1 MVYQPKIS
9 NEELFSSQL
18 ELLMLNARFAT
29 VGTHL
34 VGVVASIMLCWSFL
48 DLPVIL
54 VWAGLFSMILL
65 GCSLYMSNAL
75 NDKRFYSDPKG
86 VYWNLILGAVLTGA
100 VWSSA
105 FIYCADIIPET
116 TQHVFLLM
124 IVMITA
130 FSVGVTVVVREYFI
144 AYLFASLWP
153 IGWWNLVHYWEQP
166 HNLLIG
172 FFLLLICAVL
182 IVVSDRVYCSYRNM
196 ISLNLQREA
205 MSREL
210 GGLTGSLRNRNRQL
224 RDARQQLTDLANV
237 DELTGLGNRRLV
249 NKVLKQEINRARR
262 SRTPLSVILLDV
274 DFFKLY
280 NDTYGHLAGDIV
292 LQQLADLMQRAAT
305 RAGEVVARFG
315 GEEFILVLP
324 GASEAVAIR
333 TAQRLKGL
341 IVTEAIPHNTSS
353 ITGGYITVSQ
363 GLVTVLPE
371 GEMLPEEIIKL
382 ADDAMYEAKH
392 LGRNAIAVAGQ
403 SRHLQEELSLKL

>member
-1 MVYQPKIS
+1 MLYQPKIS
-9 NEELFSSQL
+9 SEELFSSQL
-18 ELLMLNARFAT
+18 ELLMLNSRFAT

-34 VGVVASIMLCWSFL
+34 VGIIASIMLCWSFL

-65 GCSLYMSNAL
+65 GCSIYMSNAL
-75 NDKRFYSDPKG
+75 AERRFYSDPKR
-86 VYWNLILGAVLTGA
+86 VYWNLILGAVVTGA

-116 TQHVFLLM
+116 TQHVFLLI

-153 IGWWNLVHYWEQP
+153 IGWWSLVHYWQQP
-166 HNLLIG
+166 HNLLMG

-182 IVVSDRVYCSYRNM
+182 IVVSDRVYRSYRNM

-210 GGLTGSLRNRNRQL
+210 GGLTSSLRDRNRQL

-262 SRTPLSVILLDV
+262 SSAPLSVILLDV
-274 DFFKLY
+274 DYFKLY
-280 NDTYGHLAGDIV
+280 NDTHGHLAGDIV

-324 GASEAVAIR
+324 GASEAVALR
-333 TAQRLKGL
+333 TAQRLKAL
-341 IVTEAIPHNTSS
+341 IVTEAIPHEASL
-353 ITGGYITVSQ
+353 ITEGYITVSQ

-382 ADDAMYEAKH
+382 ADDAMYEAKGS
-392 LGRNAIAVAGQ
+392 GRNAIAVAGQ
-403 SRHLQEELSLKL
+403 SRHL